1 MGCEKRKEEALL
13 FTASESEA
21 SEEERTLIYLTHSES
36 ADSFTNQA
44 AQEFTRALEEI
55 SAGSFDVE
63 IYPEDTL
70 GSVKEFSGRRV
81 LGIWCADHRNASVD
95 VSCADK

>member
-36 ADSFTNQA
+36 ADSFTNRHRSSSGHWKKFQQA
-44 AQEFTRALEEI
+44 VLMWKFIRK
-55 SAGSFDVE
+55 
-63 IYPEDTL
+63 TL
-70 GSVKEFSGRRV
+70 WAV
-81 LGIWCADHRNASVD
+81 
-95 VSCADK
+95 

>member
-1 MGCEKRKEEALL
+1 MRNQNRINIFYMVMLLVCGGILLMGCEKRKEEALL

-44 AQEFTRALEEI
+44 AQEFKRALEEI
-55 SAGSFDVE
+55 SAGSFDV
-63 IYPEDTL
+63 
-70 GSVKEFSGRRV
+70 
-81 LGIWCADHRNASVD
+81 
-95 VSCADK
+95 